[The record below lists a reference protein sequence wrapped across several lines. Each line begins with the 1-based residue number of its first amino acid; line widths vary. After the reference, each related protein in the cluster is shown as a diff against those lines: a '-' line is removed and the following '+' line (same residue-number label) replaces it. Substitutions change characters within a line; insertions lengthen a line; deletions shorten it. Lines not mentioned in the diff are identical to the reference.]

1 MFSDVNDIIVIDDF
15 LPKHEFKNIVN
26 TINKT
31 EFPWSYSKYLLDTP
45 TEGHKERHNREYT
58 KALSELCNYYF
69 VHVFFEDGFMR
80 SRFSEEVSPLFK
92 KINALTYLRG
102 RAHMFTN
109 NEKLLTYG
117 MHVDYDYPMNV
128 MKKITSGVYYLDNS
142 DGKTMFEDGREVNS
156 KENRL
161 VVFPSYFWHSSTNCT
176 NMATRRIINL
186 DFITK

>member
-15 LPKHEFKNIVN
+15 LPKHEFENIVN
-26 TINKT
+26 LMSQSD
-31 EFPWSYSKYLLDTP
+31 FYWSYSRYLPVDPVKGHYERHHRDTP
-45 TEGHKERHNREYT
+45 R
-58 KALSELCNYYF
+58 AISELQNYYF
-69 VHVFFEDGFMR
+69 VHVFFEDGFMK
-80 SRFSEEVSPLFK
+80 SRFSEQVAPLFK

-109 NEKLLTYG
+109 HEKLLTYG
-117 MHVDYDYPMNV
+117 MHVDYDYHMPT

-142 DGKTMFEDGREVNS
+142 DGKTVFEDGREVNS